1 MKAFPANGGTQVEV
15 PLVIGFGNAFGAG
28 VDLLAGSGL
37 GYTLRMEVDVA
48 SPLGTVTIL
57 SNEKAAF
64 LLDALRWGLSTHGS
78 VATFLAGGRL

>member
-1 MKAFPANGGTQVEV
+1 MVASMRAFSLPANGGTTVEV

-48 SPLGTVTIL
+48 SPLGTVTIPL
-57 SNEKAAF
+57 ERK
-64 LLDALRWGLSTHGS
+64 
-78 VATFLAGGRL
+78 GRISR